1 MGVEIELRSQQR
13 KKYID
18 LPVYVPFE
26 SIAKRRFLC
35 FSLKQLSV
43 EADRICSGREFQ
55 YFTHEYVIL
64 FLSDEQFGFG
74 RLKRS
79 GLRIFLENIS
89 ETGDLM

>member
-1 MGVEIELRSQQR
+1 MRWTTT
-13 KKYID
+13 KKEVS

-35 FSLKQLSV
+35 LSLKQLSV

-55 YFTHEYVIL
+55 YFTHEYIIL
-64 FLSDEQFGFG
+64 FLSDELFGFG